1 MEPPVDQRRRR
12 MATMSDVARLAGV
25 STMTVSNVL
34 SSRSRV
40 GDDTRL
46 RVLTAVDEL
55 GYEVNLTARR
65 LRAGRVDTVAL
76 IVPSFDHAYFAELA
90 AGFAAEFARHGRHL
104 VVTQSGASREGEL
117 SALSQAR
124 LGQYDGVILSA
135 VGLAYEEVDALRSA
149 QPLLLLGEQAV
160 PPRFD
165 HVCIANVEGARLAV
179 RHLLDRGARRVAV
192 AGGVAACRGD
202 GVPAR
207 DSMSG
212 LRTRGWRAAHDE
224 AGVVPDERLLLG
236 GARYAAAD
244 ARRAVGDALAE
255 GLQFDAVFAITD
267 EIAHGVLAALH
278 GAGLRVPEDVAV
290 VGFDD
295 LRMSEFATPG
305 LSSVD
310 VSRDWIVQHA
320 VSVIERRIAG
330 EDGEPVRLTAP
341 VRLVVRASSG

>member
-1 MEPPVDQRRRR
+1 MGPPVGKRRR

-34 SSRSRV
+34 NDRPRV
-40 GDDTRL
+40 GDETRS

-90 AGFAAEFARHGRHL
+90 AGFASEFARHGRHL

-135 VGLAYEEVDALRSA
+135 VGLSYEEVDALRSA
-149 QPLLLLGEQAV
+149 QPLLLLGEQPV

-192 AGGVAACRGD
+192 AGGVAVGRGD
-202 GVPAR
+202 GAPEP
-207 DSMSG
+207 DSMAG
-212 LRTRGWRAAHDE
+212 LRSQGWYSAHE
-224 AGVVPDERLLLG
+224 ETGVVPDERLLLG
-236 GARYAAAD
+236 EARYAAAD
-244 ARRAVGDALAE
+244 ARRAVAGALAD
-255 GLQFDAVFAITD
+255 GLEFDAVFAITD

-278 GAGLRVPEDVAV
+278 DAGLRVPQDVAV

-305 LSSVD
+305 LSSVN
-310 VSRDWIVQHA
+310 VSRDWIVRHA
-320 VSVIERRIAG
+320 VSVIERRISG
-330 EDGEPVRLTAP
+330 DDGEPVRLTAP
-341 VRLVVRASSG
+341 VGLVVRGSSA